1 MIDRARN
8 AVRLADLKRRY
19 PLAFR
24 RPLRER
30 LLLISGWT
38 AFSVLTVYCL
48 WRFDFSPVKLWS
60 GLGEL
65 GAIVAHLFPPMP
77 GDHPREIFAALLE
90 TLAMAFIGTTLAA
103 ILAFPLAFLAAKNT
117 FPFGFARFGV
127 RRFMDLLRGIDQLIW
142 ALIFVRAV
150 GLGPLAGIMAITISD
165 TGTLAKL
172 FSESIENIEK
182 KPAEGLKA
190 AGANTIQTLRFAIL
204 PQVVPMFLS
213 SALYMFESNV
223 RSATI
228 LGIVGAGGIGFQLSD
243 RIRAHHWE
251 EACFILI
258 LILITVAIIDW
269 ISKNLRMWLIGR

>member
-1 MIDRARN
+1 MNDRLMSAAR
-8 AVRLADLKRRY
+8 LGEFKRRH
-19 PLAFR
+19 PLVFQ
-24 RPLRER
+24 RPLHER
-30 LLLISGWT
+30 LLVIGTWSGF
-38 AFSVLTVYCL
+38 ALLTVYCL
-48 WRFDFSPVKLWS
+48 WRFEFSPVKLWS

-65 GAIVAHLFPPMP
+65 GAIVTQLFPPMP
-77 GDHPREIFAALLE
+77 GDQPREIFAALLE
-90 TLAMAFIGTTLAA
+90 TVAMAFIGTTLAA
-103 ILAFPLAFLAAKNT
+103 IMAFPIAFLAAKNT
-117 FPFGFARFGV
+117 FPFGLARFGV
-127 RRFMDLLRGIDQLIW
+127 RRFMDVLRGIDQLIW

-182 KPAEGLKA
+182 KPAEGLRA
-190 AGANTIQTLRFAIL
+190 AGANNTQTLRFAII

-213 SALYMFESNV
+213 SALYMFESNI

-243 RIRAHHWE
+243 RIRAHQWE

-258 LILITVAIIDW
+258 LILITVACIDW
-269 ISKNLRMWLIGR
+269 LSKNLRMWLIGR

>member
-1 MIDRARN
+1 MIDRVMSAAR
-8 AVRLADLKRRY
+8 AADLKRRY
-19 PLAFR
+19 PFAFR
-24 RPLRER
+24 RPLREQVLR
-30 LLLISGWT
+30 LAGWT
-38 AFSVLTVYCL
+38 AFSVLTLYCL

-65 GAIVAHLFPPMP
+65 GGIVTQLFPPMP
-77 GDHPREIFAALLE
+77 GEHPREIFWALLE
-90 TLAMAFIGTTLAA
+90 TIAMAFIGTTLAA

-117 FPFGFARFGV
+117 FPFGLARFGV
-127 RRFMDLLRGIDQLIW
+127 RRFMDMLRGIDQLIW

-150 GLGPLAGIMAITISD
+150 GLGPLAGIMAIAISD

-172 FSESIENIEK
+172 FSESLENIEK

-190 AGANTIQTLRFAIL
+190 AGANNVQTLRFAML
-204 PQVVPMFLS
+204 PQVIPMFLS

>member
-1 MIDRARN
+1 MTPQAMDAKVIAQ
-8 AVRLADLKRRY
+8 LRRRH

-24 RPLRER
+24 RPVGER
-30 LLLISGWT
+30 LLIWTGWI
-38 AFSVLTVYCL
+38 AFVVLTMYCF
-48 WRFDFSPVKLWS
+48 WRFEFAPARLWS

-65 GAIVAHLFPPMP
+65 GFIVTHLFPPLP
-77 GDHPREIFAALLE
+77 GDDPREIFWALLE
-90 TLAMAFIGTTLAA
+90 TLAMAFLGTFLAA
-103 ILAFPLAFLAAKNT
+103 VLAVPLSFLAAKNT
-117 FPFGFARFGV
+117 FPFSIPRFGV
-127 RRFMDLLRGIDQLIW
+127 RRLMDCLRGIDQLIW

-150 GLGPLAGIMAITISD
+150 GLGPLAGIMAILISD

-182 KPAEGLKA
+182 KPAEGVKA
-190 AGANTIQTLRFAIL
+190 AGANTMQTLRFGVL

-213 SALYMFESNV
+213 STLYMFESNV

-258 LILITVAIIDW
+258 VILVTVAVIDW
-269 ISKNLRMWLIGR
+269 ISKRLRMRLIGH

>member
-1 MIDRARN
+1 MTNREMNSGQI
-8 AVRLADLKRRY
+8 ADMKRRY

-24 RPLRER
+24 KPLHER
-30 LLLISGWT
+30 LRSMGIWIG
-38 AFSVLTVYCL
+38 FSALTIYCL
-48 WRFDFSPVKLWS
+48 WRFEFSPFKLWS

-77 GDHPREIFAALLE
+77 GDHPREIFASLLE
-90 TLAMAFIGTTLAA
+90 TIAMAFIGTTLAA
-103 ILAFPLAFLAAKNT
+103 IMAFPLAFLAAKNT
-117 FPFGFARFGV
+117 FPFGLARFGV

-172 FSESIENIEK
+172 FSESLENIEK
-182 KPAEGLKA
+182 KPTEGLKA
-190 AGANTIQTLRFAIL
+190 AGANNTQTLRFGVL

-243 RIRAHHWE
+243 RIRAHQWE

-258 LILITVAIIDW
+258 LILITVACIDW

>member
-1 MIDRARN
+1 MIDRVMSAI
-8 AVRLADLKRRY
+8 RLKDLKRRY

-30 LLLISGWT
+30 LMLIGGWT
-38 AFSVLTVYCL
+38 AFAALTVYCL
-48 WRFDFSPVKLWS
+48 WRFEFSPFKLWS

-103 ILAFPLAFLAAKNT
+103 FVAFPLAFLAAKNT
-117 FPFGFARFGV
+117 FPFGLARFGI
-127 RRFMDLLRGIDQLIW
+127 RRFMDVLRGIDQLIW

-150 GLGPLAGIMAITISD
+150 GLGPLAGIMAIAISD

-190 AGANTIQTLRFAIL
+190 AGANNVQTLRFAIL

-258 LILITVAIIDW
+258 VILITVAFIDW